1 MAGPLV
7 LETSNPAA
15 RALGSG
21 GVARNVAENL
31 GRLGVPVGLVSR
43 VGDDDAGRTVVAAL
57 DGAGIDRAGVVAV
70 PGAATAEYVAVLTP
84 DGDLALGLA
93 AMAIFDHIT
102 PEALDSHAD
111 LLGAAAWVF
120 ADCNLPACTLLAL
133 ARRRWPGGYR
143 LAIDAVSVAKSKRLP
158 ADLAGI
164 DLLFLN
170 GDEAAAFAASRGRAG
185 RSPRDAAPA
194 ALEAGAA
201 AIVVTLG
208 ADGALAAE
216 PGRLVHVPAVPA
228 RVVDVT
234 GAGDALVAAVIAA
247 LSGGADLPDAVARG
261 CTAAARTV
269 AIGSPESR

>member
-1 MAGPLV
+1 M
-7 LETSNPAA
+7 
-15 RALGSG
+15 
-21 GVARNVAENL
+21 
-31 GRLGVPVGLVSR
+31 SR
-43 VGDDDAGRTVVAAL
+43 VGDDDAGRTLVAAL

-111 LLGAAAWVF
+111 LLAAAAWVF

-143 LAIDAVSVAKSKRLP
+143 LAIDAVSVAKSTRLP
-158 ADLAGI
+158 PDLAGI

-185 RSPRDAAPA
+185 RSPRDAPPA

-201 AIVVTLG
+201 AVVVTLG

-261 CTAAARTV
+261 CTAAAQTV
-269 AIGSPESR
+269 ATGSPESR